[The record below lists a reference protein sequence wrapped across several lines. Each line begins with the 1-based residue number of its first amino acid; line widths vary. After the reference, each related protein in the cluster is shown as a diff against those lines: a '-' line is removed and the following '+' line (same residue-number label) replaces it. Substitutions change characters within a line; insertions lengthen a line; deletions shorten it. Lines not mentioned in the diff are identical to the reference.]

1 MRILLVE
8 DDVVLSEWLT
18 RALAPTGFVAD
29 AVHDGRQAIEYLND
43 KPYDAMVLDLGLP
56 GADGHEVLAQIRR
69 LGHRL
74 PVLILTGNDNVS
86 ERVRALHGG
95 ADDFLGKPFAMEELE
110 ARLIALIR
118 RAWGTEHSRFDFGP
132 LSYDSAAKKFSLG
145 ERTLSLTPRE
155 HTVLR
160 ALLPHSGRPLSKQEI
175 LDRIYADDTDVMPE
189 AVEVM
194 IYRLRKRLE
203 GSTVKITTLRGLG
216 YLLEHRP

>member
-29 AVHDGRQAIEYLND
+29 AVHDSRQAIEYLND

-74 PVLILTGNDNVS
+74 PV
-86 ERVRALHGG
+86 
-95 ADDFLGKPFAMEELE
+95 
-110 ARLIALIR
+110 LIR

>member
-8 DDVVLSEWLT
+8 DDIVLAEWLT
-18 RALAPTGFVAD
+18 RALAQTGFVAD
-29 AVHDGRQAIEYLND
+29 AIHDGRQAVEYLTD
-43 KPYDAMVLDLGLP
+43 KPYDALVLDLGLA
-56 GADGHEVLAQIRR
+56 GCSGQDVLAQLRR
-69 LGHRL
+69 QGHRL
-74 PVLILTGNDNVS
+74 PVLILTANDTVA
-86 ERVRALHGG
+86 ERVRALHAG

-118 RAWGTEHSRFDFGP
+118 RAWGTEHTRFDFGP

-145 ERTLSLTPRE
+145 ERELNLTHRE

-160 ALLPHSGRPLSKQEI
+160 ALLPHSGRPLSKHEI

-203 GSTVKITTLRGLG
+203 GSSVKITTLRGLG